1 MVSPPLPTPCCFCL
15 RPCQVCGGQEERGR
29 QRRTPPA
36 PFFLSLPNSR
46 HPDTHSLCD
55 WRGPQAE
62 LMCRAGAV
70 GFCVAQGETWPT
82 VTITRGDICQ
92 PFFSQYI
99 VMVQRGRSATGAGKG
114 RCLGRMA
121 RLISSLVHVALRF
134 CRELLLCARFGTNLV
149 RSNHP
154 CLAPR
159 ALHQL
164 PGEE

>member
-15 RPCQVCGGQEERGR
+15 RPCQVCRGQEEHGR
-29 QRRTPPA
+29 QRRPTS
-36 PFFLSLPNSR
+36 LSLPNR
-46 HPDTHSLCD
+46 GHPDTHSLCG

-62 LMCRAGAV
+62 LVCRAGAA

-92 PFFSQYI
+92 PFSSQYT
-99 VMVQRGRSATGAGKG
+99 VMAQKGRLATGAGKG

-121 RLISSLVHVALRF
+121 RLISSLVDVAPRF
-134 CRELLLCARFGTNLV
+134 CRELPLCARFGTNLV
-149 RSNHP
+149 TSSHP

-159 ALHQL
+159 ALHHQ
-164 PGEE
+164 PPHEE

>member
-1 MVSPPLPTPCCFCL
+1 MVGREGLHQPLSFYLSQTPATQTPTAF
-15 RPCQVCGGQEERGR
+15 VTGGGP
-29 QRRTPPA
+29 RR
-36 PFFLSLPNSR
+36 NS
-46 HPDTHSLCD
+46 C
-55 WRGPQAE
+55 
-62 LMCRAGAV
+62 V
-70 GFCVAQGETWPT
+70 GLALLDSVWPT

-99 VMVQRGRSATGAGKG
+99 VMAQRGRSATGASKG

-154 CLAPR
+154 CLAPS